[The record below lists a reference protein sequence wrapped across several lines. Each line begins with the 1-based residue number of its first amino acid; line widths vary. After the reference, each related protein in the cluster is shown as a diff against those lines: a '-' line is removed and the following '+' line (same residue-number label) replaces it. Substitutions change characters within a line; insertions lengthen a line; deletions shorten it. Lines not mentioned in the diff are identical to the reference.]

1 MRVVLI
7 GPPGSGKA
15 TQAHQLAKHYRVACL
30 LSGQILSESEDPTIH
45 QAMLQ
50 GQAVADDVIVNLLD
64 LRLKKKDANA
74 GFIMAGFPH
83 SIGQAQEL
91 DSRLAW
97 VNRSVEVVLHFD
109 LDLDLAGRR
118 LQGRLVCDHCGTV
131 YHVDTAPPASADIC
145 DQCGKSLRHR
155 RNDTEDSIRQRF
167 EDYRKNTARLVD
179 YYSAQQKLRTIDPT
193 QTVAQ
198 IFQQLCDVLNEE
210 LNPLSVAVAS
220 RAVSNKEN
228 RHESANPAS

>member
-30 LSGQILSESEDPTIH
+30 LSGQILSESDDPNVLE
-45 QAMLQ
+45 AMRSGLP
-50 GQAVADDVIVNLLD
+50 VADEVVVNLLD
-64 LRLKKKDANA
+64 QRLKLRDTNS

-83 SIGQAQEL
+83 GIGQAQEL

-97 VNRSVEVVLHFD
+97 VNRMVEVVLHFD
-109 LDLDLAGRR
+109 LDLDVARQR

-131 YHVDTAPPASADIC
+131 YHVDTAPPSSADIC
-145 DQCGKSLRHR
+145 DQCGNTLQHR
-155 RNDTEDSIRQRF
+155 RNDTEESINKRF
-167 EDYRKNTARLVD
+167 EGYRKNTARLVD

-193 QTVAQ
+193 RPAEQ
-198 IFQQLCDVLNEE
+198 IFKQLCDVLDEE
-210 LNPLSVAVAS
+210 LNPLSM
-220 RAVSNKEN
+220 AVSPRAESNIGN
-228 RHESANPAS
+228 HNESANRIS